1 MPATGFTTRPIRTTA
16 DRRPRLKVVRSR
28 RVQVTAGKVAVVNP
42 LVAQS
47 GEVEMLLPINL
58 VGIVVL
64 VVSLLLTV
72 GWLVYLYR

>member
-1 MPATGFTTRPIRTTA
+1 MRTTTA
-16 DRRPRLKVVRSR
+16 WRPRLKVVRSR
-28 RVQVTAGKVAVVNP
+28 RVQVTAGEVPVVNP

-47 GEVEMLLPINL
+47 GEVEMLLPIDL

>member
-1 MPATGFTTRPIRTTA
+1 
-16 DRRPRLKVVRSR
+16 
-28 RVQVTAGKVAVVNP
+28 VAVVNP

>member
-1 MPATGFTTRPIRTTA
+1 MRTTA

>member
-1 MPATGFTTRPIRTTA
+1 MNQF
-16 DRRPRLKVVRSR
+16 
-28 RVQVTAGKVAVVNP
+28 
-42 LVAQS
+42 VAQS
-47 GEVEMLLPINL
+47 GEAEMLLPIDL